1 MRTFR
6 LLGLVLITM
15 LVSINFAACSDGNE
29 QDDLSPD
36 KNPTIT
42 IDSSII
48 TNGLAF
54 AAEGSIKWIN
64 VKI

>member
-29 QDDLSPD
+29 QDDLDPD
-36 KNPTIT
+36 KNSTLLLIQVL
-42 IDSSII
+42 SQMAW
-48 TNGLAF
+48 LLQQK
-54 AAEGSIKWIN
+54 E
-64 VKI
+64 V

>member
-29 QDDLSPD
+29 QDDLGPD

-42 IDSSII
+42 Y
-48 TNGLAF
+48 
-54 AAEGSIKWIN
+54 
-64 VKI
+64 